1 MSEDRM
7 SDYLDGLDAAADWQ
21 PEGGDW
27 DTIDPTPP
35 AYPEWNRRR
44 VETGLRPGTFTEY
57 LDYVHGRLT
66 ADNEPDDREWPAH
79 PYEETN

>member
-1 MSEDRM
+1 MNIII
-7 SDYLDGLDAAADWQ
+7 YDGDDAAADWR

-27 DTIDPTPP
+27 DIDPTPL

-44 VETGLRPGTFTEY
+44 VADGLPVGTFSEY
-57 LDYVHGRLT
+57 LDYVHGRFT
-66 ADNEPDDREWPAH
+66 ADNAPDDREWPAH

>member
-1 MSEDRM
+1 M
-7 SDYLDGLDAAADWQ
+7 SDEREFYHLQEQDDAAADWQ

-27 DTIDPTPP
+27 DIDPTPL

-44 VETGLRPGTFTEY
+44 TEAGLPAGTFTEY
-57 LDYVHGRLT
+57 LSSIGGFS
-66 ADNEPDDREWPAH
+66 ADNAPDDREWPAH

>member
-1 MSEDRM
+1 MSIII
-7 SDYLDGLDAAADWQ
+7 YDGDDTAADWW
-21 PEGGDW
+21 PEPTD
-27 DTIDPTPP
+27 DPTPL